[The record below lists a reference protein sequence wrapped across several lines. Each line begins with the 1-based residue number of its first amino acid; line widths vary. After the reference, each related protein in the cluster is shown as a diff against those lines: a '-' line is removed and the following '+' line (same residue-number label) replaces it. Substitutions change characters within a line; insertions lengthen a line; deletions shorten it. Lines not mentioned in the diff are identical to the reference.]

1 MSICSKHLKIRFM
14 LTLEYFDDFGQLS
27 IPMKMFHLKVQVNF
41 LKVDSMKERTKQLS
55 PLDVMIFCQD

>member
-1 MSICSKHLKIRFM
+1 MSICSRTSKIRFM

-41 LKVDSMKERTKQLS
+41 LKVDSMKETTK
-55 PLDVMIFCQD
+55 